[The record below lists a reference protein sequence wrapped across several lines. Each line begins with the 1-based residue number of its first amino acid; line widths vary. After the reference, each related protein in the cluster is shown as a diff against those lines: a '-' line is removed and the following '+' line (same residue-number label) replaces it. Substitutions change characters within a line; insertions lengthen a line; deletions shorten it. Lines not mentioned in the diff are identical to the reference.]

1 MPHRPTASGHGHAT
15 YLSLDLPKVMAI
27 WFSLWC
33 APGSLARGVSS
44 QLDYF
49 SLQRTTKPKVYTTI
63 ANYVHGIYVLEDRLL
78 VFCLIELLLG
88 FIGLMSMQSFGEAR
102 KHTAHV
108 VMSQLNSYGTCG
120 AAL

>member
-1 MPHRPTASGHGHAT
+1 
-15 YLSLDLPKVMAI
+15 MAI
-27 WFSLWC
+27 WFPLWC
-33 APGSLARGVSS
+33 APGSLALSS

-49 SLQRTTKPKVYTTI
+49 SLRRSTKPKVYTRI
-63 ANYVHGIYVLEDRLL
+63 ANYVQGIYVLEERLL